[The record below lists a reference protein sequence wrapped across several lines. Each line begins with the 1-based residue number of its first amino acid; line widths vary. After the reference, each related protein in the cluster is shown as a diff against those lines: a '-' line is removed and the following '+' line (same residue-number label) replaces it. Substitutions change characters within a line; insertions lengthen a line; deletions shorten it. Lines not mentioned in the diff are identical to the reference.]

1 MNMPAPVRLPVGVVV
16 ERRRAASPWVEHV
29 WSAVAVLAGVPEA
42 RPWTEISSGP
52 EAMRFF
58 AGAASV
64 ELHRAEAAFYRENL
78 ATGSPALWVVL
89 RPTGSDPPFEV
100 KAVTADPAEGEA
112 YTEPGT
118 DLVEQVAMPELIRA
132 AIAEFVAEHPVE
144 HSFTKRQRDR
154 ADPEALGRRVPARK
168 GSGS

>member
-1 MNMPAPVRLPVGVVV
+1 MNIPAPVRLPVGVAV
-16 ERRRAASPWVEHV
+16 ERRRASSPWVEHV
-29 WSAVAVLAGVPEA
+29 WSPVAVLAGVPEA
-42 RPWTEISSGP
+42 RPWTEISGGP
-52 EAMRFF
+52 EATRFF

-64 ELHRAEAAFYRENL
+64 ELHRAEAALYRENL
-78 ATGSPALWVVL
+78 ASGSPALWVVL

-118 DLVEQVAMPELIRA
+118 DLVEQVAMPEPIRT
-132 AIAEFVAEHPVE
+132 AIAGFVAEHPVE

-154 ADPEALGRRVPARK
+154 ADPEALARRPARK
-168 GSGS
+168 GTGS